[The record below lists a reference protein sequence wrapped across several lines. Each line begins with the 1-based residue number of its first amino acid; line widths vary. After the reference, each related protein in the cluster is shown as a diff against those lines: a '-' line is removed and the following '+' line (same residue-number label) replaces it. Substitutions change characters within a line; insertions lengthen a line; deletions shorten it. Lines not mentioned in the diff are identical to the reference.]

1 MKHCP
6 KCYCEYEEWAKE
18 CADCH
23 VALVSGEVTEEQMDY
38 FRVQLSPNKHARIIK
53 IQITIMAIVG
63 LFIAITTFFQLNYIL
78 KSGFFSQPAELMGLD
93 VILLG
98 IFYATYNFY
107 SRRKKERDG
116 FLKTSQQQS
125 LSRPDDPPRKN

>member
-23 VALVSGEVTEEQMDY
+23 VALVSGKVTEEQMDY
-38 FRVQLSPNKHARIIK
+38 FRVHLNPNKHARIIK

-78 KSGFFSQPAELMGLD
+78 TNGFLSQPVELMAID
-93 VILLG
+93 AILLFM
-98 IFYATYNFY
+98 FYATYKSY
-107 SRRKKERDG
+107 SRRKKECDG
-116 FLKTSQQQS
+116 FLKTIQQQS
-125 LSRPDDPPRKN
+125 HAGPAVPPHEN